1 LEEAST
7 AGSLDAGPLGRRS
20 LDRQL
25 GGDRQ
30 LFKAFHAC
38 LRVVRRAFVG
48 LIRDHRTRV
57 GRIRAV
63 VKRGRESEGENRE
76 RLKSG

>member
-1 LEEAST
+1 M
-7 AGSLDAGPLGRRS
+7 
-20 LDRQL
+20 
-25 GGDRQ
+25 
-30 LFKAFHAC
+30 
-38 LRVVRRAFVG
+38 VRRAFVG

-63 VKRGRESEGENRE
+63 VKRGRESEGEDRE